1 MGISPTLP
9 HSSTLVK
16 VTGRFGMAHK
26 LEDLQTGM
34 AFIYEGQTWM
44 KLTDGPATCRATPI
58 NGEGK
63 GVIHALPANEMVEM
77 GIGLDDLE
85 HAIEETYQ
93 KLLTEGT
100 EDSTVNEKHT
110 SLMRLLS
117 IGAVIERVV
126 SMAQRISE
134 NTAHMGT
141 ESRKE

>member
-1 MGISPTLP
+1 
-9 HSSTLVK
+9 
-16 VTGRFGMAHK
+16 
-26 LEDLQTGM
+26 
-34 AFIYEGQTWM
+34 M

-93 KLLTEGT
+93 KLLAEGT